1 MASYRVVTS
10 ILLPDTIDVEPVLP
24 PGVRAL
30 RYHPGA
36 PLPPGADEAEA
47 LVVWTLD
54 PRTLTELAALPRLRW
69 VQTLA
74 AGPDAVLAAGF
85 APSVTLTSGRGLHD
99 GPVAEHVLALTLA
112 LVRRLPAMARAQR
125 EHRWATEL
133 GGAQPLHPAGP
144 VTTLLDA
151 RVTIWGFG
159 SIGTRLAGLYEA
171 LGARVTG
178 VATRAGTRDGY
189 AVVAA
194 DELSGVLA
202 GTDVLVGLLPATA
215 ATRHALG
222 AGVFAALPE
231 GAYVVNAGRGSTLDE
246 AALLDA
252 LRSGHLG
259 GAALDVVE
267 TEPLAAASPLWDEP
281 AVLVS
286 PHAAGG
292 RPIGASELIAENAR
306 RFVAGEPLRNLVAR

>member
-1 MASYRVVTS
+1 M
-10 ILLPDTIDVEPVLP
+10 LPD
-24 PGVRAL
+24 GVRAL

-36 PLPPGADEAEA
+36 PLPDGADDAEA

-54 PRTLTELAALPRLRW
+54 SHSLTALTALPKLRW

-85 APSVTLTSGRGLHD
+85 APDVLVTSGRGLHD

-112 LVRRLPAMARAQR
+112 LVRRVPAMLRAQR

-133 GGAQPLHPAGP
+133 GGAQPLHPDGP

-151 RVTIWGFG
+151 NVTVWGFG
-159 SIGTRLAGLYEA
+159 SIAARLAGLYAA
-171 LGARVTG
+171 LGAHVTG
-178 VATRAGTRDGY
+178 VAAHAGERGGFP
-189 AVVAA
+189 VVAS
-194 DELSGVLA
+194 DELPGLLLR
-202 GTDVLVGLLPATA
+202 TDVLVGLLPT
-215 ATRHALG
+215 TRTTHHAMD
-222 AGVFAALPE
+222 AQVFGLLPE
-231 GAYVVNAGRGSTLDE
+231 GAYVVNAGRGATLDE

-259 GAALDVVE
+259 GAALDVFE
-267 TEPLAAASPLWDEP
+267 TEPLPATSPLWDRP
-281 AVLVS
+281 DVLVS
-286 PHAAGG
+286 PHGAGG
-292 RPIGASELIAENAR
+292 RPIGAGELIAENVR